1 MRSNK
6 LSLSSKIKLS
16 RGVSMMLI
24 ASLAFGFMNV
34 TVKMISG
41 MHVSEI
47 VFFRALVQ
55 IVIASFFLYKQ
66 NESPIG
72 KNPKMLLMRGLFGS
86 LGLLCYFYSLQL
98 MPLSNALVIHY
109 ISPIL
114 TTVLAMLMGD
124 ERVRPVQ
131 WLFFL
136 ICILGVIIVNSDFG
150 ISNSS
155 TSLSNSSQLSSSSQ
169 HSLATNFHDFSW
181 RNIKILQGVTPL
193 GILMGLGGAFF
204 SAFAY
209 NTIRRLKGIE
219 NPNVVVLYF
228 PLVTI
233 PISLIFPLGGWGSWY
248 WPSGMEWVWLLLT
261 GVFTQV
267 GQFFMTRAYQ
277 EAETKLVSAIS
288 YAGIIW
294 GTAFGLFLFDE
305 SYNFIQYLGMGLVI
319 FGMVLNV
326 QINKQSSK

>member
-1 MRSNK
+1 
-6 LSLSSKIKLS
+6 
-16 RGVSMMLI
+16 MMLI

-34 TVKMISG
+34 SVKMISG

-47 VFFRALVQ
+47 VFFRAWVQ
-55 IVIASFFLYKQ
+55 ILIAAVFLFKQ
-66 NESPIG
+66 KESPIG
-72 KNPKMLLMRGLFGS
+72 KNPKMLLLRGLFGS

-124 ERVRPVQ
+124 ERVRPIQ
-131 WLFFL
+131 WVFFFV
-136 ICILGVIIVNSDFG
+136 CFLGVAVVNSNVT
-150 ISNSS
+150 NSPMD
-155 TSLSNSSQLSSSSQ
+155 NV
-169 HSLATNFHDFSW
+169 NFNLV
-181 RNIKILQGVTPL
+181 NIQWFQGVTWL
-193 GILMGLGGAFF
+193 GFSMGIGGAVF

-228 PLVTI
+228 PLVTV
-233 PISLIFPLGGWGSWY
+233 PISLIFPFVGWGTWH
-248 WPSGMEWVWLLLT
+248 WPKMGDHWWHIVSNEWLWLILT
-261 GVFTQV
+261 GVFTQI

-277 EAETKLVSAIS
+277 EAETKVVSAIS

-305 SYNFIQYLGMGLVI
+305 SYTWFQYVGMGLVI
-319 FGMVLNV
+319 LGMVLNV
-326 QINKQSSK
+326 RINKQTSK

>member
-1 MRSNK
+1 
-6 LSLSSKIKLS
+6 
-16 RGVSMMLI
+16 MMLI

-55 IVIASFFLYKQ
+55 ILIASVILFNQ

-72 KNPKMLLMRGLFGS
+72 KNPQMLFIRGLFGS

-114 TTVLAMLMGD
+114 TTILAMLMGD

-136 ICILGVIIVNSDFG
+136 ICILGVIIVNSDFVTSQLTSNHVLDQKTSLQGING
-150 ISNSS
+150 ISTFLEN
-155 TSLSNSSQLSSSSQ
+155 
-169 HSLATNFHDFSW
+169 FSW
-181 RNIKILQGVTPL
+181 TQIKVLQGVTPF
-193 GILMGLGGAFF
+193 GILMGLGGALF

-233 PISLIFPLGGWGSWY
+233 PISLIFPFGGWGSWY
-248 WPSGMEWVWLLLT
+248 WPSGMEWLWLLLT

-294 GTAFGLFLFDE
+294 GTAFGLFLFQE
-305 SYNFIQYLGMGLVI
+305 SYNLFQYCGMGLVI
-319 FGMVLNV
+319 LGMVLNV
-326 QINKQSSK
+326 QINKQTSK

>member
-1 MRSNK
+1 
-6 LSLSSKIKLS
+6 
-16 RGVSMMLI
+16 MMLI

-34 TVKMISG
+34 SVKMISG

-55 IVIASFFLYKQ
+55 ILIAAIILYRQK
-66 NESPIG
+66 ESPIG
-72 KNPKMLLMRGLFGS
+72 KNPKMLFMRGLFGS

-124 ERVRPVQ
+124 ERVRPIQ
-131 WLFFL
+131 WLFFF
-136 ICILGVIIVNSDFG
+136 ICFLGVAVVNSHMDGNTF
-150 ISNSS
+150 N
-155 TSLSNSSQLSSSSQ
+155 LSQI
-169 HSLATNFHDFSW
+169 HWF
-181 RNIKILQGVTPL
+181 QGVTLL
-193 GILMGLGGAFF
+193 GLLMGIGGAVF

-228 PLVTI
+228 PLVTV
-233 PISLIFPLGGWGSWY
+233 PISLIFPFGGWGTWH
-248 WPSGMEWVWLLLT
+248 WPQIGEHWWQLATNEWLWLVLT

-277 EAETKLVSAIS
+277 EAETKVVSAIS

-305 SYNFIQYLGMGLVI
+305 SYAWFQYVGMGLVI
-319 FGMVLNV
+319 LGMVLNV
-326 QINKQSSK
+326 RINKQTSK

>member
-1 MRSNK
+1 MIPK
-6 LSLSSKIKLS
+6 
-16 RGVSMMLI
+16 GVWMMLI

-55 IVIASFFLYKQ
+55 ILISAVFLIQQKQ
-66 NESPIG
+66 SPWG
-72 KNPKMLLMRGLFGS
+72 NNPRLLILRGFFGS
-86 LGLLCYFYSLQL
+86 MGLLCYFYSLQL

-109 ISPIL
+109 LSPIF
-114 TTVLAMLMGD
+114 TTVLALWLGD
-124 ERVRPVQ
+124 EKVHSRQ
-131 WLFFL
+131 WLFF
-136 ICILGVIIVNSDFG
+136 GVTFFGVLMVNLL
-150 ISNSS
+150 
-155 TSLSNSSQLSSSSQ
+155 TSKVSHELLNGTLQ
-169 HSLATNFHDFSW
+169 FHHIAGS
-181 RNIKILQGVTPL
+181 ITPL
-193 GILMGLGGAFF
+193 GLASAFGGAVF

-233 PISLIFPLGGWGSWY
+233 PISLIAPITGLSTWFMPTASQWI
-248 WPSGMEWVWLLLT
+248 WLLLT
-261 GVFTQV
+261 GIFTQI

-277 EAETKLVSAIS
+277 ESNTGLVSSIS

-294 GTAFGLFLFDE
+294 GTFFSITLFQE
-305 SYNFIQYLGMGLVI
+305 TYNFYQFAGMFLVLL
-319 FGMVLNV
+319 GMVLNV
-326 QINKQSSK
+326 FIRDKSVVGSR

>member
-1 MRSNK
+1 
-6 LSLSSKIKLS
+6 
-16 RGVSMMLI
+16 
-24 ASLAFGFMNV
+24 
-34 TVKMISG
+34 MISG
-41 MHVSEI
+41 RHVSEI
-47 VFFRALVQ
+47 VFFRSLVQ
-55 IVIASFFLYKQ
+55 IFIAAVFLYREKQ
-66 NESPIG
+66 SPIG
-72 KNPKMLLMRGLFGS
+72 KNPQMLLLRGLFGS

-114 TTVLAMLMGD
+114 TTVLAMVMGD
-124 ERVRPVQ
+124 ERVRPIQ

-136 ICILGVIIVNSDFG
+136 ICFLGVAIVNSHFSG
-150 ISNSS
+150 NSFN
-155 TSLSNSSQLSSSSQ
+155 LNHIQW
-169 HSLATNFHDFSW
+169 FE
-181 RNIKILQGVTPL
+181 GVTTL
-193 GILMGLGGAFF
+193 GLLMGIGGAVF

-228 PLVTI
+228 PLVTV
-233 PISLIFPLGGWGSWY
+233 PISLIFPFGGWGTWHWPNTGSSW
-248 WPSGMEWVWLLLT
+248 WDLASNDWVWLILT

-294 GTAFGLFLFDE
+294 GTAFGLFIFNE
-305 SYNFIQYLGMGLVI
+305 NYTWFQYFGMGLVI
-319 FGMVLNV
+319 LGMVLNV
-326 QINKQSSK
+326 RINKQSSN

>member
-1 MRSNK
+1 
-6 LSLSSKIKLS
+6 
-16 RGVSMMLI
+16 MMLI

-55 IVIASFFLYKQ
+55 ILIASVILFKQ

-72 KNPKMLLMRGLFGS
+72 KNPKMLFMRGLFGS

-114 TTVLAMLMGD
+114 TTILAMLMGD
-124 ERVRPVQ
+124 ERVRPIQ
-131 WLFFL
+131 WIFFL
-136 ICILGVIIVNSDFG
+136 ICIFGVIIVNSDFG
-150 ISNSS
+150 NSQLASDHAVDPNSS
-155 TSLSNSSQLSSSSQ
+155 RHGMGGISMFWEN
-169 HSLATNFHDFSW
+169 FSW
-181 RNIKILQGVTPL
+181 DQIKILQGVTPF

-233 PISLIFPLGGWGSWY
+233 PISLIFPFGGWGSWY
-248 WPSGMEWVWLLLT
+248 WPSGMEWLWLLLT

-294 GTAFGLFLFDE
+294 GTVFGLFLFQE
-305 SYNFIQYLGMGLVI
+305 SYNLFQYFGMGLVI
-319 FGMVLNV
+319 LGMVLNV
-326 QINKQSSK
+326 QINKQTSK

>member
-1 MRSNK
+1 
-6 LSLSSKIKLS
+6 
-16 RGVSMMLI
+16 MMLI

-55 IVIASFFLYKQ
+55 ILIASVILFKQ
-66 NESPIG
+66 KESPIG
-72 KNPKMLLMRGLFGS
+72 KNPKMLFMRGLFGS

-114 TTVLAMLMGD
+114 TTILAMLMGD
-124 ERVRPVQ
+124 ERVRPIQ
-131 WLFFL
+131 WFFFL
-136 ICILGVIIVNSDFG
+136 ICIFGVIIVNSDFG
-150 ISNSS
+150 NSQLAYGHAADPKSSSHGMDGNSS
-155 TSLSNSSQLSSSSQ
+155 AWGN
-169 HSLATNFHDFSW
+169 FSW
-181 RNIKILQGVTPL
+181 NQIKILQGVTPF

-233 PISLIFPLGGWGSWY
+233 PISLIFPFGGWGSWY
-248 WPSGMEWVWLLLT
+248 WPSGMEWIWLLLT

-294 GTAFGLFLFDE
+294 GTAFGLFLFNE
-305 SYNFIQYLGMGLVI
+305 SYNMFQYLGMGLVI
-319 FGMVLNV
+319 LGMVLNV
-326 QINKQSSK
+326 QINKQTSK

>member
-1 MRSNK
+1 MIPK
-6 LSLSSKIKLS
+6 
-16 RGVSMMLI
+16 GVWMMLI

-55 IVIASFFLYKQ
+55 ILISAVFLYQQ
-66 NESPIG
+66 NQSPWG
-72 KNPKMLLMRGLFGS
+72 NNPKLLILRGFFGS
-86 LGLLCYFYSLQL
+86 MGLLCYFYSLQL

-109 ISPIL
+109 LSPIF
-114 TTVLAMLMGD
+114 TTVLAMVLGD
-124 ERVRPVQ
+124 EKVYARQ
-131 WLFFL
+131 WLFFA
-136 ICILGVIIVNSDFG
+136 ISFTGVVIVNG
-150 ISNSS
+150 
-155 TSLSNSSQLSSSSQ
+155 
-169 HSLATNFHDFSW
+169 FSH
-181 RNIKILQGVTPL
+181 VFTPL
-193 GILMGLGGAFF
+193 GIISGLGGAVF

-233 PISLIFPLGGWGSWY
+233 PISLVAPTLGIAQWSLPQGT
-248 WPSGMEWVWLLLT
+248 EWLWLILT
-261 GVFTQV
+261 GIFTQV

-277 EAETKLVSAIS
+277 ESSTGIVSSVS

-294 GTAFGLFLFDE
+294 GTFFSITLFNETYSGLQFL
-305 SYNFIQYLGMGLVI
+305 
-319 FGMVLNV
+319 GMVLVLLGMILMTLKAN
-326 QINKQSSK
+326 QRTR

>member
-1 MRSNK
+1 MSLKSN
-6 LSLSSKIKLS
+6 LKLS

-47 VFFRALVQ
+47 VFFRAIVQ
-55 IVIASFFLYKQ
+55 IIIASVILFKQ
-66 NESPIG
+66 NESPLG
-72 KNPKMLLMRGLFGS
+72 KNPKMLFMRGLFGS

-114 TTVLAMLMGD
+114 TTILAMLMGD
-124 ERVRPVQ
+124 ERVQPIQ
-131 WLFFL
+131 WFFFL
-136 ICILGVIIVNSDFG
+136 ICFVGVIVVNSE
-150 ISNSS
+150 ISLNQI
-155 TSLSNSSQLSSSSQ
+155 QL
-169 HSLATNFHDFSW
+169 
-181 RNIKILQGVTPL
+181 LQGVTPF

-233 PISLIFPLGGWGSWY
+233 PISLIFPLGGWGTWHWPKMGDY
-248 WPSGMEWVWLLLT
+248 WWQIASNEWIWLVLT

-305 SYNFIQYLGMGLVI
+305 SYNGFQYVGMVLVI
-319 FGMVLNV
+319 LGMVLNV
-326 QINKQSSK
+326 QINKQTSK